1 MPAEAKTTK
10 NLKFCPTICSLRKVS
25 SSTKM
30 IDAIDVP
37 WIDASR
43 PVASLIV
50 HFPPEMPKN

>member
-1 MPAEAKTTK
+1 MMPAEAKTTK
-10 NLKFCPTICSLRKVS
+10 NLKFCPTICSLWKVS

-43 PVASLIV
+43 PGRKPYRS
-50 HFPPEMPKN
+50 FPARSA